1 MQKNREH
8 EMPLINILEVWGID
22 FMGPF
27 PSSFSSLYI
36 LIVMDYVS
44 KWVEAATLFTNDA
57 KEMVKFI
64 QKNLFSRFGTPR
76 AIVND
81 EVLA

>member
-1 MQKNREH
+1 MQKNKEH

-44 KWVEAATLFTNDA
+44 KWAEATTLSTNDA

-64 QKNLFSRFGTPR
+64 QKNIFSRFGTPR

>member
-1 MQKNREH
+1 MQKNKEH

-44 KWVEAATLFTNDA
+44 KWAEAATLSTNDA

-64 QKNLFSRFGTPR
+64 QKNIFSRFGTPR